1 MVQVQ
6 IQMILCAW
14 EGISRK
20 SKERLREPTS
30 GPWDSDSEGPGKRE
44 MLAKCIDPGARVPVQ
59 QLVLL
64 LSNRVTLDSY

>member
-1 MVQVQ
+1 MPGKGFLVT
-6 IQMILCAW
+6 
-14 EGISRK
+14 RK

-44 MLAKCIDPGARVPVQ
+44 ILAECIDPGARVHVQ

-64 LSNRVTLDSY
+64 LSYHVILNSY